1 MSDDPSPVT
10 ATIDFD
16 RPGRHR
22 GFLAVASS
30 TNRSAYGTVTIPVTV
45 IAGGEGPTLLL
56 SGGIHGDEY
65 DGPVALMN
73 LARELEPEKVRG
85 RVIMLPCLNLPAVV
99 AGTRLSPIDGLNMNR
114 AFPGRPDGSLSQVI
128 AHYVSTVL
136 LPLCDL
142 HIDFHSGGRTLDYI
156 PCITTKFTG
165 DEARDRRSYAAIMAF
180 GAPLAL
186 INRDLDE
193 GGMIETLCMR
203 QGVVNISTELG
214 GGGRV
219 ARRNVAIACTGV
231 LNVMRHLDMLDGEPE
246 RAEGVGRSRL
256 MKVDDPRCYAMAPD
270 RGIYEPLVE
279 LGDQVE
285 PVQVLGRV
293 HYPEHGEKEPWPVE
307 APTGGTLI
315 CRRPDAQVQRGD
327 NVAVIAQDVEVE
339 PF

>member
-1 MSDDPSPVT
+1 MSNDPSPVT
-10 ATIDFD
+10 ATIEFD
-16 RPGRHR
+16 RPGRQR

-45 IAGGEGPTLLL
+45 VAGGKGPTLFL

-73 LARELEPEKVRG
+73 LARNLRPEEIRG
-85 RVIMLPCLNLPAVV
+85 RVIIIPCLNLPAVV
-99 AGTRLSPIDGLNMNR
+99 AGTRLSPVDGLNMNR
-114 AFPGRPDGSLSQVI
+114 VFPGRADGSLTQVI

-142 HIDFHSGGRTLDYI
+142 HIDFHSGGRTLEYVS
-156 PCITTKFTG
+156 CITTKFTG
-165 DEARDRRSYAAIMAF
+165 DQGRDRKSYAAMMAF

-193 GGMIETLCMR
+193 GGMVETLCMKR
-203 QGVVNISTELG
+203 GVLNISTELG
-214 GGGRV
+214 GGALV
-219 ARRNVAIACTGV
+219 ARRNLAIARTGV
-231 LNVMRHLDMLDGEPE
+231 LNVMKHVGMLDGEPE
-246 RAEGVGRSRL
+246 RADGIERSRL

-279 LGDQVE
+279 LGEQVE
-285 PVQVLGRV
+285 AGQALGQV
-293 HYPEHGEKEPWPVE
+293 HDPEHGEKEPWQVE

-315 CRRPDAQVQRGD
+315 CRRPDAQVHRGD
-327 NVAVIAQDVEVE
+327 NIAVIAKDIEVE